1 MKHFLSFAFILLLPI
16 FLFPQSNKKNLN
28 NEGFNVDSLQI
39 IILKELNLF
48 RASKGL
54 DTLQM
59 SEMLQSSGFLST
71 EKMIRSNKDKIE
83 TSQTLKHLKKA
94 GATKRGEEI
103 TMKASIGKG
112 KDHYKI
118 EDVAKVIYNR
128 WENNPK
134 TLPILL
140 NPKFTL
146 VGIYCETD
154 SENKKVYA
162 SAVFGGYDITNGGVI
177 YKNQLAVPFNSKSK
191 KLKNPDVKSCR
202 TCERWRNYD
211 QLIKGVY
218 VEGNKIF
225 LNYANAKDLRRV
237 IKKSKDGIAVDVV
250 QLSQYINADYNIVDN
265 NLYNKGVMSKVIY
278 RDKFFKK
285 NLLVTK
291 DKKANRKIKGLKVEL
306 GKFKTDINE
315 SYELNLIV
323 VQDGK
328 VCKTVTRG
336 YNESGAIESNTPIG
350 LLPTANSVGLKPAF
364 EPRAETSLLNFTIP
378 FEKNKSEFKQEDI
391 QPFINALNEP
401 DFIIDGL
408 FIYAYSSIEGDSL
421 TNAKLQRKRAE
432 SVVKVLQS
440 FQKTKINPTIQTNE
454 SWDLFVLENEDGIY
468 SDLVALGKRKAI
480 AKINSDKK
488 LEEDL
493 EPILAKE
500 RFARIVMDVNY
511 DITGPKEQ
519 KFCII
524 RFNQF
529 VNAKD
534 QTQPLKIME
543 FINKRVSEG
552 RYPVDVFDSLKI
564 QENAKNIGLIN
575 NRIYYK
581 FLTNNTVEDEDQ
593 QTFERLLK
601 IEPANPVLQYNK
613 VFCQLK
619 LDSNAGNAEH
629 RAKVQQTI
637 DGLYGKLDSNYVN
650 GLNIEWQFKI
660 METLDTLENA
670 EAQID
675 ECIARIKSFYNIKDA
690 SWQNGLKLSYI
701 FSRAKDYRYSATLLE
716 PYLNMPN
723 VPENLVFMY
732 ISSASRVQEKYYS
745 RTFARAL
752 EIAKNKNQIR
762 YCKLFGEPFMTF
774 QVLENPEVKKVY
786 QSSCGN

>member
-1 MKHFLSFAFILLLPI
+1 
-16 FLFPQSNKKNLN
+16 
-28 NEGFNVDSLQI
+28 
-39 IILKELNLF
+39 
-48 RASKGL
+48 
-54 DTLQM
+54 
-59 SEMLQSSGFLST
+59 
-71 EKMIRSNKDKIE
+71 
-83 TSQTLKHLKKA
+83 
-94 GATKRGEEI
+94 
-103 TMKASIGKG
+103 
-112 KDHYKI
+112 
-118 EDVAKVIYNR
+118 
-128 WENNPK
+128 
-134 TLPILL
+134 
-140 NPKFTL
+140 
-146 VGIYCETD
+146 
-154 SENKKVYA
+154 
-162 SAVFGGYDITNGGVI
+162 
-177 YKNQLAVPFNSKSK
+177 
-191 KLKNPDVKSCR
+191 
-202 TCERWRNYD
+202 
-211 QLIKGVY
+211 
-218 VEGNKIF
+218 
-225 LNYANAKDLRRV
+225 
-237 IKKSKDGIAVDVV
+237 
-250 QLSQYINADYNIVDN
+250 
-265 NLYNKGVMSKVIY
+265 MSKVIY

-650 GLNIEWQFKI
+650 GLNIEWQYKI

-701 FSRAKDYRYSATLLE
+701 FSCAKDYRYSATILE